1 MARPA
6 WWVAGEVLGG
16 PGPDADAPATAAE
29 AFDLLAARVEVL
41 AGLSHAELG
50 FSGRVLRDVAGA
62 TTAGGAR

>member
-6 WWVAGEVLGG
+6 WWVAGDVLGG

-29 AFDLLAARVEVL
+29 AFDLLAARFDAF

-50 FSGRVLRDVAGA
+50 FSGRILPGRAA
-62 TTAGGAR
+62 TVAGGAR